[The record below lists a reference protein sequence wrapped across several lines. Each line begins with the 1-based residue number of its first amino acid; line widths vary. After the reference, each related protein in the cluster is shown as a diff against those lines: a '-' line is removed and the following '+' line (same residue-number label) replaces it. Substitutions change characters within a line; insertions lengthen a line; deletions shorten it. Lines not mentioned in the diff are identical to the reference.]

1 MANLEIHLISSKS
14 LSVISDAQEGITV
27 AALNLN
33 NYASCCGGTGI
44 FQAMI
49 AVVDVRNK
57 LDQSANDVFA
67 DGLVGLLN
75 C

>member
-1 MANLEIHLISSKS
+1 MANLDVHVISSKS
-14 LSVISDAQEGITV
+14 LGGISDAQQGITV

-33 NYASCCGGTGI
+33 NYASCYGGTGV

-57 LDQSANDVFA
+57 LDQSANDVFP